1 MRKNSQRTKEG
12 LEGSDKIDALVG
24 EADWGK
30 RIDDTRIIDIRN
42 SLKKERERERMVI
55 YSVSLF
61 AARVLAARS
70 ALKFS
75 SRTV

>member
-42 SLKKERERERMVI
+42 SLKKEREREREW
-55 YSVSLF
+55 
-61 AARVLAARS
+61 
-70 ALKFS
+70 
-75 SRTV
+75 